1 MDTLSKYVGNRIRE
15 FRKKK
20 NLTQK
25 ELGDKIGVKHN
36 TVSMYESGS
45 ISPEQDMLFALSEAL
60 DVSVDAF
67 FPEQKKGDTLE
78 SVLNNSKDNLDF
90 EDVVFLKRLI
100 DKVNSLSGG
109 EREKFMD
116 SIRMGVEY
124 FDKFNKWLIEWRIM
138 YVAALSHFS
147 ECN

>member
-124 FDKFNKWLIEWRIM
+124 FDKFNK
-138 YVAALSHFS
+138 
-147 ECN
+147 

>member
-1 MDTLSKYVGNRIRE
+1 MDTLSKYVGNKIRE

-25 ELGDKIGVKHN
+25 ELGAKIGVKHN
-36 TVSMYESGS
+36 TVSMYESGT

-60 DVSVDAF
+60 DISVDEL
-67 FPEQKKGDTLE
+67 FPPRTGEDSLE
-78 SVLNNSKDNLDF
+78 TVLNKNENLDF
-90 EDVVFLKRLI
+90 EDTVFLKQLI
-100 DKVNSLSGG
+100 DKVNSLSGE

-124 FDKFNKWLIEWRIM
+124 FNKFNK
-138 YVAALSHFS
+138 
-147 ECN
+147 